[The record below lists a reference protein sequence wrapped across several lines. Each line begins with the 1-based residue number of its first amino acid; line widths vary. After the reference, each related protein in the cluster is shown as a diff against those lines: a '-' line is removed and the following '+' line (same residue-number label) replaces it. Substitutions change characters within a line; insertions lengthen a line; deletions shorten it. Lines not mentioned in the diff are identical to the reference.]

1 MFIITRAVAP
11 IVPEVSVFLTAIHQQ
26 GGARRGGGGGGGGPE
41 NQFHLQISLIKQ

>member
-26 GGARRGGGGGGGGPE
+26 GGARRGGGGGWGAE
-41 NQFHLQISLIKQ
+41 NQFHLRISLIKQ